1 MTFAIEIPYLLDK
14 VWLFP
19 AIMAGSFLI
28 ILFFGKRLSERV
40 TSSIG
45 ILAVTVCFI
54 MSLFVAGQWIARV
67 NHRGLSAVRIM
78 NQPQIIV
85 AEGGDRDDFQ
95 HYQTPV
101 FGIDAQ
107 GSAGASAPPF

>member
-28 ILFFGKRLSERV
+28 ILLFGKRFSERV

-45 ILAVTVCFI
+45 ILAVTICFV
-54 MSLFVAGQWIARV
+54 MSLVVAGQWIARV
-67 NHRGLSAVRIM
+67 NHPPEG
-78 NQPQIIV
+78 
-85 AEGGDRDDFQ
+85 AELAKQELACGA
-95 HYQTPV
+95 TPAEATAE
-101 FGIDAQ
+101 DH
-107 GSAGASAPPF
+107 ASEEESHDE